1 MLCSVELISAVQQCE
16 SALSLSLHT
25 HTHTHTHISLPP
37 EHPLH
42 LPTPCYPSESAQST
56 KLRPLCYPAVA
67 HYRYLFHTWWCVH
80 ADPNLPSHPTLSAP
94 CVHKSSLHV
103 CVSVPALQIGSSV
116 EVPIINSTLL
126 GGLPVSVC
134 MCKHTH
140 AHSTASHV
148 HLMFIF
154 ITMEP

>member
-56 KLRPLCYPAVA
+56 KLRPLCYPAAA
-67 HYRYLFHTWWCVH
+67 HYRYLFHTWWCIH
-80 ADPNLPSHPTLSAP
+80 ADPNLPSHPTLSTP
-94 CVHKSSLHV
+94 SVHKSSLHV
-103 CVSVPALQIGSSV
+103 CVSVPALQIGFLTLSSRLFLLTFLSL
-116 EVPIINSTLL
+116 PLSPNQFIIEIKKE
-126 GGLPVSVC
+126 G
-134 MCKHTH
+134 
-140 AHSTASHV
+140 
-148 HLMFIF
+148 I
-154 ITMEP
+154 